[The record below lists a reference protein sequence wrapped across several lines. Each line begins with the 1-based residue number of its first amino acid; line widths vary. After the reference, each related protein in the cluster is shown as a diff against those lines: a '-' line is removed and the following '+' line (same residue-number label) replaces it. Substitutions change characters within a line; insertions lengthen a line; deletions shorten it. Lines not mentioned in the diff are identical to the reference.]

1 LTKIS
6 KSIIFDSFT
15 KLLKKRYVS
24 KGCTIESF
32 GIFNIFTV
40 LIGLLEETSGEF
52 IMNKKEQAHF
62 KAKLEAMS
70 QDILDEAEKTL
81 LEMTDQ
87 SENYP
92 DPADRATAES
102 NRNFELRIRDRER
115 KLLAKIKEALERLDN
130 GTYGIC
136 ETCEEDISAKRL
148 EARPVTT
155 LCVKCKT
162 AQEQHEKEH
171 AQP

>member
-1 LTKIS
+1 VEI
-6 KSIIFDSFT
+6 
-15 KLLKKRYVS
+15 
-24 KGCTIESF
+24 
-32 GIFNIFTV
+32 
-40 LIGLLEETSGEF
+40 SGER
-52 IMNKKEQAHF
+52 IMDKKLQAHF

-70 QDILDEAEKTL
+70 QDILNEAEKTL

-87 SENYP
+87 SDNYP

-115 KLLAKIKEALERLDN
+115 KLLAKIKEALERIDN
-130 GTYGIC
+130 GAYGIC
-136 ETCEEDISAKRL
+136 ESCEEDISEKRL

>member
-1 LTKIS
+1 MDK
-6 KSIIFDSFT
+6 K
-15 KLLKKRYVS
+15 KLK
-24 KGCTIESF
+24 
-32 GIFNIFTV
+32 
-40 LIGLLEETSGEF
+40 
-52 IMNKKEQAHF
+52 HF
-62 KAKLEAMS
+62 RAKLEAMS

-81 LEMTDQ
+81 SEMTDQ
-87 SENYP
+87 SDNFP

-115 KLLAKIKEALERLDN
+115 KLLAKIKEAIERLDS
-130 GTYGIC
+130 GSYG
-136 ETCEEDISAKRL
+136 TCESCDDDISLKRL

-171 AQP
+171 AQL

>member
-1 LTKIS
+1 MDK
-6 KSIIFDSFT
+6 
-15 KLLKKRYVS
+15 KL
-24 KGCTIESF
+24 
-32 GIFNIFTV
+32 
-40 LIGLLEETSGEF
+40 
-52 IMNKKEQAHF
+52 QAHF
-62 KAKLEAMS
+62 KAKLEAMT
-70 QDILDEAEKTL
+70 QDILNEAEKTL

-87 SENYP
+87 SDNYP
-92 DPADRATAES
+92 DRADRATADA

-115 KLLAKIKEALERLDN
+115 KLLGKIKEAIERIEN

-136 ETCEEDISAKRL
+136 ESCDEEISEKRL

-171 AQP
+171 AQS

>member
-1 LTKIS
+1 LFTFAQSWVKKNGTLLFKIAHS
-6 KSIIFDSFT
+6 MGS
-15 KLLKKRYVS
+15 
-24 KGCTIESF
+24 
-32 GIFNIFTV
+32 N
-40 LIGLLEETSGEF
+40 LEEKAGVRT
-52 IMNKKEQAHF
+52 MDKKQQAHF
-62 KAKLEAMS
+62 KAKLEGMS
-70 QDILDEAEKTL
+70 QDILNEAEKTL

-87 SENYP
+87 SDNYP

-115 KLLAKIKEALERLDN
+115 KLLAKIKEAIERIDN

-136 ETCEEDISAKRL
+136 ESCDDDISVKRL
-148 EARPVTT
+148 DARPVTT
-155 LCVKCKT
+155 LCLKCKT

>member
-1 LTKIS
+1 M
-6 KSIIFDSFT
+6 D
-15 KLLKKRYVS
+15 KKQ
-24 KGCTIESF
+24 
-32 GIFNIFTV
+32 
-40 LIGLLEETSGEF
+40 
-52 IMNKKEQAHF
+52 QANF

-70 QDILDEAEKTL
+70 QDILNEAEKTL
-81 LEMTDQ
+81 QEMTDQ

-130 GTYGIC
+130 ETYGIC
-136 ETCEEDISAKRL
+136 ESCEDDISGKRL

-171 AQP
+171 AQS

>member
-1 LTKIS
+1 VEI
-6 KSIIFDSFT
+6 
-15 KLLKKRYVS
+15 
-24 KGCTIESF
+24 
-32 GIFNIFTV
+32 
-40 LIGLLEETSGEF
+40 SGER
-52 IMNKKEQAHF
+52 IMDKKLQAHF

-70 QDILDEAEKTL
+70 QDILNEAEKTL

-87 SENYP
+87 SDNYP

-115 KLLAKIKEALERLDN
+115 KLLAKIKEALDRIDN
-130 GTYGIC
+130 GAYGIC
-136 ETCEEDISAKRL
+136 ESCEEDISEKRL